1 MGFFDDLGRLAD
13 ASAKQPRPGLRD
25 SVKQAADGAEAAQQY
40 QANGGGFGGLG
51 SNPFANAA
59 AYNSAIAGSGEILAL
74 TDTGQVLAESHIYD
88 VKLRVTVDGR
98 EPYEVV
104 HRQVL
109 AAGVLGAWQPGK
121 VIALRVDAVD
131 PTQVMLG

>member
-1 MGFFDDLGRLAD
+1 MVF
-13 ASAKQPRPGLRD
+13 
-25 SVKQAADGAEAAQQY
+25 
-40 QANGGGFGGLG
+40 GGGFGALG
-51 SNPFANAA
+51 ANPFANAA
-59 AYNSAIAGSGEILAL
+59 AYNAAIPGSGEILSL
-74 TDTGQVLAESHIYD
+74 TDTGTKLAESSIYD
-88 VKLRVTVDGR
+88 VALRVTVDGR

-109 AAGVLGAWQPGK
+109 AETVLGAWQPGK